1 MGVWAKQS
9 GKCKTKTAKQEHSEC
24 LDTQGDQCVW
34 RAATAVERVG
44 DGVSEDCVVPMR
56 TVTFTLS
63 NMRSHW
69 RPLNG
74 EVMGSGLLLN
84 SSTLAADLGRAYWD
98 PWQKQGERKADP
110 IV

>member
-1 MGVWAKQS
+1 M
-9 GKCKTKTAKQEHSEC
+9 C
-24 LDTQGDQCVW
+24 LEGNYL
-34 RAATAVERVG
+34 AVERVG
-44 DGVSEDCVVPMR
+44 DGVESEDCVVPMR

-84 SSTLAADLGRAYWD
+84 SSTLAADLGK
-98 PWQKQGERKADP
+98 PTGVHGGKQGERKADP

>member
-1 MGVWAKQS
+1 MGDWAKQS
-9 GKCKTKTAKQEHSEC
+9 GTCTSKTAKQEHSEC

-34 RAATAVERVG
+34 RAVTAVERVG

-74 EVMGSGLLLN
+74 EVMGSGLPLN
-84 SSTLAADLGRAYWD
+84 SSTLAADLGRAYWG